1 MSAKSHKTPIKPGK
15 HSILLMKKEQRCNF
29 KPGIS
34 KTESWFGHEG
44 KNKLL
49 ARRRIDTWWLN
60 VDGDN
65 NWRIVES
72 CSTEKTS

>member
-15 HSILLMKKEQRCNF
+15 HSILLMKKEQRYNF

-49 ARRRIDTWWLN
+49 ARRRIDTW
-60 VDGDN
+60 
-65 NWRIVES
+65 
-72 CSTEKTS
+72 